1 MDLAV
6 AEEPR
11 VIHALPGRVRRVQ
24 GVSEVRASPLTRN
37 VLVRFDPE
45 ATDQESVLTAVRLPE
60 PHEVELEEREPEAP
74 PVHRERRE
82 RSGALLGRARIAV
95 RGLDRDPGLARRVV
109 EHLES
114 FPTVRASAS
123 QLTGRVLVEFDEHR
137 VQLEDIL
144 SAVAGVE
151 LPELPGED
159 RPTHPLDSGPLVQ
172 SGVRTGGAVLGLGL
186 LAGRRLFGLTG
197 PPAASP
203 LPATVASVINVL
215 ESFPT
220 IRNALHRLLG
230 KNVSDL
236 FFSTSGIALHTLAG
250 SPFTLAIAGAGAV
263 RIFTE
268 ARARRKAWRSYEDRV
283 GTAAP
288 ARPGAV
294 VRLEPGER
302 APLAARV
309 LEGTGTAIG
318 RNGLPAPVFSGGNVE
333 AGSRLHGGP
342 FTLELRGEEP
352 FVPEERPAP
361 EGKSLRSRYAQISSW
376 ISLTCAAATALLTRS
391 FGRTLMAL
399 LLTSPRTAE
408 IGAQLADTGAS
419 ARVLRAGI
427 TVVGTRPER
436 KVRRP
441 DVLLLDGP
449 RTLTD
454 GLENNAVVPQVEGRD
469 AGELLALA
477 SGVAAAAGSPWGRA
491 VPAAGRGNA
500 EDGTFD
506 GEGATAEVKGVRYFL
521 GPLADPN
528 SVPAA
533 ARLRERGCHLLALR
547 SEGRTLGIVAL
558 RPRLAA
564 GVAELVETCQRHG
577 VELKLLSEDTV
588 AARSVAQRAKVPLL
602 VREDTVEAVR
612 ERQRNGEVVALVSDS
627 ARAAASFA
635 ACDLAIGLTSGRS
648 SNFPARADLL
658 APDLEAIGAVAETG
672 ARREAAGR
680 GSVLLSTVGNVLG
693 LILGLRGQSGV
704 QRASTAALVAI
715 SGAMADGGMR
725 LRGGKRQA
733 SALSLVRDPRPER
746 WGSQSV
752 ANVLHSANGPPD
764 GSAVATSCSAR
775 C

>member
-1 MDLAV
+1 MNLAV

-11 VIHALPGRVRRVQ
+11 VIHALPGRVRVHLPGWEGGGRRGIEARLRRVQ

-60 PHEVELEEREPEAP
+60 PHEVEEEQREPEAP

-95 RGLDRDPGLARRVV
+95 RGLDRDPGLAQRVV
-109 EHLES
+109 ERLES

-159 RPTHPLDSGPLVQ
+159 RPTHLLDSGRMVQ

-220 IRNALHRLLG
+220 TRNALHRLLG

-236 FFSTSGIALHTLAG
+236 IFSTSGIALHTLAG
-250 SPFTLAIAGAGAV
+250 SPLTLAIAGAGAV

-268 ARARRKAWRSYEDRV
+268 ARARREAWRSYEDRV

-318 RNGLPAPVFSGGNVE
+318 RDGLPAPVFSGGNVE

-419 ARVLRAGI
+419 ARVLRAGV

-436 KVRRP
+436 TVRRP

-454 GLENNAVVPQVEGRD
+454 GLQVNGVVPQAEGCD
-469 AGELLALA
+469 ASEVLALA

-491 VPAAGRGNA
+491 FPAADRVA
-500 EDGTFD
+500 ATDGGFD
-506 GEGATAEVKGVRYFL
+506 GET
-521 GPLADPN
+521 
-528 SVPAA
+528 AA
-533 ARLRERGCHLLALR
+533 ARIKNARYSLGPIEDRDSILAATRLKYRGSHLLVLR
-547 SEGRTLGIVAL
+547 SERAGKALSIVAL
-558 RPRLAA
+558 RPRL
-564 GVAELVETCQRHG
+564 
-577 VELKLLSEDTV
+577 
-588 AARSVAQRAKVPLL
+588 
-602 VREDTVEAVR
+602 
-612 ERQRNGEVVALVSDS
+612 
-627 ARAAASFA
+627 
-635 ACDLAIGLTSGRS
+635 
-648 SNFPARADLL
+648 
-658 APDLEAIGAVAETG
+658 
-672 ARREAAGR
+672 
-680 GSVLLSTVGNVLG
+680 
-693 LILGLRGQSGV
+693 
-704 QRASTAALVAI
+704 
-715 SGAMADGGMR
+715 
-725 LRGGKRQA
+725 
-733 SALSLVRDPRPER
+733 
-746 WGSQSV
+746 
-752 ANVLHSANGPPD
+752 
-764 GSAVATSCSAR
+764 
-775 C
+775 

>member
-11 VIHALPGRVRRVQ
+11 VIHALPGRLRRVQ

-109 EHLES
+109 EHLGS

-159 RPTHPLDSGPLVQ
+159 RPTHPLASGPMVQ

-186 LAGRRLFGLTG
+186 LAGRRLFGLAG
-197 PPAASP
+197 PPVASP

-220 IRNALHRLLG
+220 IRNALHRFLG
-230 KNVSDL
+230 KNVSDMI
-236 FFSTSGIALHTLAG
+236 FSTSGIALHTLAG
-250 SPFTLAIAGAGAV
+250 SPLTLAIAGAGAV

-268 ARARRKAWRSYEDRV
+268 ARARREAWRSYEDRV

-302 APLAARV
+302 TPLSARV
-309 LEGTGTAIG
+309 LEGAGTAIG
-318 RNGLPAPVFSGGNVE
+318 RDGLPAPVFSGANVE

-419 ARVLRAGI
+419 ARVLRAGPPRQ
-427 TVVGTRPER
+427 GRR
-436 KVRRP
+436 GGGRSRRP
-441 DVLLLDGP
+441 
-449 RTLTD
+449 
-454 GLENNAVVPQVEGRD
+454 
-469 AGELLALA
+469 
-477 SGVAAAAGSPWGRA
+477 
-491 VPAAGRGNA
+491 
-500 EDGTFD
+500 
-506 GEGATAEVKGVRYFL
+506 GA
-521 GPLADPN
+521 
-528 SVPAA
+528 
-533 ARLRERGCHLLALR
+533 
-547 SEGRTLGIVAL
+547 
-558 RPRLAA
+558 
-564 GVAELVETCQRHG
+564 
-577 VELKLLSEDTV
+577 
-588 AARSVAQRAKVPLL
+588 
-602 VREDTVEAVR
+602 
-612 ERQRNGEVVALVSDS
+612 
-627 ARAAASFA
+627 
-635 ACDLAIGLTSGRS
+635 
-648 SNFPARADLL
+648 
-658 APDLEAIGAVAETG
+658 
-672 ARREAAGR
+672 
-680 GSVLLSTVGNVLG
+680 
-693 LILGLRGQSGV
+693 
-704 QRASTAALVAI
+704 
-715 SGAMADGGMR
+715 
-725 LRGGKRQA
+725 
-733 SALSLVRDPRPER
+733 
-746 WGSQSV
+746 
-752 ANVLHSANGPPD
+752 
-764 GSAVATSCSAR
+764 
-775 C
+775 